1 MLELEAL
8 RAEPTNAR
16 PDLDL
21 LAGAELGAEVDLD
34 AREDELA
41 EPAEEVQP
49 RLLEVGRV
57 DRVVDVAERVAIP
70 EADALPA
77 NVRER
82 RRLFGQSSCHVSP
95 RRIGT
100 AVPFASIPST
110 STSGPPIMKSV
121 WIVEVL

>member
-41 EPAEEVQP
+41 EPAEDVQP

-57 DRVVDVAERVAIP
+57 DRVVDVPERVAIP
-70 EADALPA
+70 EADALPEK
-77 NVRER
+77 VGER
-82 RRLFGQSSCHVSP
+82 RRFGQSSCHVSP